1 MTTVPS
7 PRRVTAGHAAAGHRC
22 GIIMICGLLGAC
34 AQVPTEPAARA
45 AYEEANDPAE
55 PTNRVI
61 FAGNQWVDRN
71 AIRPVAQVYTD
82 YVPGRVRSSLRN
94 FSRNLQEPSTL
105 VNDALQGN
113 LSRAWVTAQRFA
125 LNSTVGGLGLF
136 DVATDWDLP
145 GHQADYGQTFGV
157 WGAGPGPSVQLPLFG
172 SSNLRDTAGRAVGMV
187 ANPLGFVSGETFQ
200 TVRAVGGAVGMV
212 GQRADALPV
221 TTTWNAAPSTT
232 TPPCEACL
240 RNVGQ
245 RSSKKAGP
253 AVDRSAARRMR
264 QPSTFAPVLLRK
276 RAVRDPGMH
285 VRSAG
290 RPRHGTAG
298 ARGWDQP
305 LLDPPPGGAD
315 HVPCPLQGV
324 RLGLRGISPGFPR

>member
-7 PRRVTAGHAAAGHRC
+7 PRRVTAGHVAAGHRC
-22 GIIMICGLLGAC
+22 SIIMICGLLGAC
-34 AQVPTEPAARA
+34 AQLPAEPAARA

-55 PTNRVI
+55 PTNRAI

-82 YVPGRVRSSLRN
+82 YVPDRIRSSLRN

-221 TTTWNAAPSTT
+221 TNDL
-232 TPPCEACL
+232 E
-240 RNVGQ
+240 
-245 RSSKKAGP
+245 RSSLDHYAAMRSLSAQRRTALVEEGRTGRRSQRTEPNAP
-253 AVDRSAARRMR
+253 AVDIRAHPSPEESRR
-264 QPSTFAPVLLRK
+264 
-276 RAVRDPGMH
+276 
-285 VRSAG
+285 
-290 RPRHGTAG
+290 
-298 ARGWDQP
+298 
-305 LLDPPPGGAD
+305 
-315 HVPCPLQGV
+315 
-324 RLGLRGISPGFPR
+324 